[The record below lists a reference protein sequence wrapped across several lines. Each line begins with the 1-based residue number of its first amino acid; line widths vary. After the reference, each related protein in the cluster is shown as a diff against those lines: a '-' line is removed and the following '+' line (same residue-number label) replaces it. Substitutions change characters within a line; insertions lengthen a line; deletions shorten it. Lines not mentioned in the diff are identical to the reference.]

1 MYQTEFRHKS
11 LFVNTVVLIKKK
23 QVAEGTLFK
32 FTLEC
37 LLCCFVVSD
46 FELIEIPFEAL
57 NLKATLEDDFLKARI
72 TAELD
77 QATNAEELRDAAKS
91 LLNICVLRQ
100 AAIRGLCER
109 LVQYETAALRT
120 IRKE

>member
-1 MYQTEFRHKS
+1 M
-11 LFVNTVVLIKKK
+11 
-23 QVAEGTLFK
+23 
-32 FTLEC
+32 
-37 LLCCFVVSD
+37 SD
-46 FELIEIPFEAL
+46 FELIEIPFETL

-77 QATNAEELRDAAKS
+77 QATSVEELRDASKS
-91 LLNICVLRQ
+91 LLNICVHRQ

-120 IRKE
+120 FRKE